1 MKILFIVDDFSGG
14 AGNIVQLLATEYAKS
29 DEVTV
34 LLLNVHSDPRYCCE
48 NVVFKCVYEN
58 EKPIGSLKV
67 FKFLLSCI
75 KNVIS
80 ETTPDVVLS
89 FVTNNNILT
98 GLALMHTKIPFVV
111 CERNSPLMIEKLKF
125 PWEQLLPISYG
136 RADAVSVQF
145 EIFSSLRKGRYKKK
159 CVVTPNYIMSPPM
172 TKQIRS
178 SVDSHTIK
186 FVSFGR
192 LVENKQFDEMISIFK
207 EIHSKYENSEL
218 HIYGQGPLKDQLERI
233 IQSSG
238 MSNSIFLEGQIDNIY
253 EVLCDSD
260 IYLMT
265 SKHEGFPNAL
275 SEAMAVGV
283 PSVSYCC
290 HEGIRELTDY
300 GNRGLIADL
309 GNQKQFVESVV
320 SLIKDNELYRKI
332 SIRSR
337 EVSKIY
343 DMIHVKETWDL
354 CISKA
359 VNKRK

>member
-1 MKILFIVDDFSGG
+1 MKFLFVVDDFSGG
-14 AGNIVQLLATEYAKS
+14 AGNIVQLLATEYAKRE
-29 DEVTV
+29 EVTI
-34 LLLNVHSDPRYCCE
+34 LLLNVHSEPRYSCE
-48 NVVFKCVYEN
+48 NVFFKCVYEN
-58 EKPIGSLKV
+58 EKPSGSLKV
-67 FKFLLSCI
+67 FRFLLRCI

-98 GLALMHTKIPFVV
+98 GLALLDTKIPLVV
-111 CERNSPLMIEKLKF
+111 CERNSPKMIEKLKF

-145 EIFSSLRKGRYKKK
+145 EIFSTLRKGRYKKK
-159 CVVTPNYIMSPPM
+159 CVVTPNYIMSPPQM
-172 TKQIRS
+172 KEIS
-178 SVDSHTIK
+178 SSLDSHTIK

-207 EIHSKYENSEL
+207 EIHSKYGTSEL
-218 HIYGQGPLKDQLERI
+218 HIYGQGPLKNQLEQI

-253 EVLCDSD
+253 EVLCNSD

-300 GNRGLIADL
+300 GKRGLIADL
-309 GNQKQFVESVV
+309 GNRKQFVESVI
-320 SLIKDNELYRKI
+320 SLIKDNDLYRKI
-332 SIRSR
+332 SMSSR

-343 DMIHVKETWDL
+343 DMIHVKATWDL
-354 CISKA
+354 CINKA
-359 VNKRK
+359 MSRRK